1 MQAFTDNLRRRVEEL
16 GLSLAQAARRIGL
29 SERRFANYA
38 VGSREPDLATLLRIA
53 EKLDTTPD
61 RLLGIEGE
69 GDSEVA
75 VPDEKSRLRQQLAA
89 DARSLD
95 VKSLRLTVGLVRTV
109 IAHQQGPRSGKTR
122 A

>member
-1 MQAFTDNLRRRVEEL
+1 MQAFTENLRRHVEKL
-16 GLSLAQAARRIGL
+16 GLSLAEAARRIGL

-38 VGSREPDLATLLRIA
+38 VGSREPDLATLLKIA

-61 RLLGIEGE
+61 KLLGVDGE
-69 GDSEVA
+69 DEDA
-75 VPDEKSRLRQQLAA
+75 EPDEKSRLRQQLAA

-109 IAHQQGPRSGKTR
+109 IEHQQAGRSKR
-122 A
+122 PA